1 MYFRA
6 RYYSPQ
12 LGQFISR
19 DPLGYVDGMSQ
30 YRAYFVPNGMDPR
43 GMDWVWPWDPNATWT
58 PAFAEAATDIAG
70 STVTAAVVIGK
81 FQAES
86 YMNRHGITPPT
97 SPRSTTK

>member
-30 YRAYFVPNGMDPR
+30 YRAYFVLGGLDPM
-43 GMDWVWPWDPNATWT
+43 GTDLVGLGS
-58 PAFAEAATDIAG
+58 PAAG
-70 STVTAAVVIGK
+70 FFFMLVRKVGYFHVSEKIN
-81 FQAES
+81 QRNCS
-86 YMNRHGITPPT
+86 
-97 SPRSTTK
+97 

>member
-30 YRAYFVPNGMDPR
+30 YRGYFVPGTVDPF
-43 GMDWVWPWDPNATWT
+43 GNEVPGIHHPLSL
-58 PAFAEAATDIAG
+58 FLGG
-70 STVTAAVVIGK
+70 SNKQLGIHLDHTRLCIIRC
-81 FQAES
+81 ES
-86 YMNRHGITPPT
+86 KGGDTILQRTIDLV
-97 SPRSTTK
+97 S

>member
-30 YRAYFVPNGMDPR
+30 YRGNFVPGGVDPGGLMDNRILIGYIYHFESNETVYLGLSSNLNSR
-43 GMDWVWPWDPNATWT
+43 GFKTHKGT
-58 PAFAEAATDIAG
+58 L
-70 STVTAAVVIGK
+70 VTEVLI
-81 FQAES
+81 
-86 YMNRHGITPPT
+86 
-97 SPRSTTK
+97 

>member
-30 YRAYFVPNGMDPR
+30 YRAYFVPDGMDPSGKNCR
-43 GMDWVWPWDPNATWT
+43 AACELMWQIEFSACGFTSPWDLNPGRIACEL
-58 PAFAEAATDIAG
+58 AVAIKAELCHEACFACG
-70 STVTAAVVIGK
+70 
-81 FQAES
+81 F
-86 YMNRHGITPPT
+86 
-97 SPRSTTK
+97 